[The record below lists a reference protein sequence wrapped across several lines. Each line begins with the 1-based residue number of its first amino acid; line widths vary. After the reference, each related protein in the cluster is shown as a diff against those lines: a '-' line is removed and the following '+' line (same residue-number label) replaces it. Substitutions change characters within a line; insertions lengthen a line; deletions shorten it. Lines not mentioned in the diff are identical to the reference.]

1 MEDRFADTM
10 SLGEML
16 PKVLG
21 DALGVNAMEGLRAIR
36 VVETWRTV
44 LGPTMG
50 RYSSKERFEQ
60 GTLFAV
66 IQLPALRQELFMNRA
81 SVIRKIN
88 EQMGVDV
95 VKNLILR

>member
-1 MEDRFADTM
+1 MEDRFAETM

-36 VVETWRTV
+36 VVEAWRKV
-44 LGPTMG
+44 LGTAMG

-60 GTLFAV
+60 GTLYAA
-66 IQLPALRQELFMNRA
+66 IQLPALRQELFMNRN
-81 SVIRKIN
+81 SVIRKVN
-88 EQMGVDV
+88 DEMGIDI
-95 VKNLILR
+95 VKTLVLR